1 MVEGCLIQNMG
12 PLLLLE
18 ILLLE
23 NKVWSL
29 TLSLFKMLENIHR
42 IIDFLELKSTSEAL
56 NSPAMNSTTGSG
68 GPGPYPNY
76 T

>member
-18 ILLLE
+18 ILLE

-29 TLSLFKMLENIHR
+29 TLSLFKMLKNIHR
-42 IIDFLELKSTSEAL
+42 IIDFLELKRTSEAL

>member
-29 TLSLFKMLENIHR
+29 TLSHFKMLENIHR
-42 IIDFLELKSTSEAL
+42 IIDFLELKRTFEAL

-68 GPGPYPNY
+68 CPGPYPNY